1 MTHLLIVGFDEI
13 VSNKY
18 MSCIEEATREGR
30 INGYSVLDLKREEGS
45 ILARVAKNG
54 LRPASIQFIDNP
66 DGCMSWADRGA
77 FEPAIARLH
86 ETHGHLKVYIATELK
101 AHEAYLS
108 YCVENGID
116 SLVEKPIF
124 APMLDGRFAPK
135 LITSRLAYLLSLA
148 RRHKAQHSVM
158 TLSRYHRIYN
168 DIALASTRDRVLRYA
183 APATSFHLRTAGGVW
198 NLHREYESRE
208 DHPYK
213 YGYGMIMHGA
223 YHYIDLSAQFLAL
236 NRLAL
241 PTADFS
247 LSLVCYAAF
256 PGDQVERV
264 PRTFSEAFDDY
275 DTDWSRRNSHIRY
288 GETDVT
294 ATFCRKDEKTG
305 RAVTVGTIS
314 LEQTTPSI
322 RCWKD
327 MPPGLYNKNGRIF
340 GADLEVQLSTLHAMN
355 VKSFDVPVWSNGSIE
370 RVDLQTQVS
379 TRSNALMMNDE
390 LFNETMTFEGL
401 NQSDSNRSLMRQ
413 WLRGTE
419 KLSRLEDHLA
429 TMQLTQ
435 SLCEAVPEPSLQVQT
450 SLAI

>member
-1 MTHLLIVGFDEI
+1 MKHLLIVGFDEI

-18 MSCIEEATREGR
+18 MSCVEEAIRDGH
-30 INGYSVLDLKREEGS
+30 IDGYSILDLKRERDS
-45 ILARVAKNG
+45 ILSRICNQTLK
-54 LRPASIQFIDNP
+54 PASATFIDDP
-66 DGCMSWADRGA
+66 DGCGSWAERA
-77 FEPAIARLH
+77 VFEPVIDRLRRTYG
-86 ETHGHLKVYIATELK
+86 ETKIYIATELK
-101 AHEAYLS
+101 AHEAYLT
-108 YCVENGID
+108 YCLENGID

-124 APMLDGRFAPK
+124 APMLDSRFAPK
-135 LITSRLAYLLSLA
+135 LITSRLAHLLSLA
-148 RRHKAQHSVM
+148 KRHKAHHSVM

-168 DIALASTRDRVLRYA
+168 DLALASTRERVLRYA

-213 YGYGMIMHGA
+213 YGYGMIMHGG

-241 PTADFS
+241 PNAEFS
-247 LSLVCYAAF
+247 LSIVGFAAF
-256 PGDQVERV
+256 PGDQVERL

-275 DTDWSRRNSHIRY
+275 DTDWSDRNSHVQF

-294 ATFCRKDEKTG
+294 ATFCLRDEKTG
-305 RAVTVGTIS
+305 RVVTVGTIS

-327 MPPGLYNKNGRIF
+327 MPPGLYNKNGRTF
-340 GADLEVQLSTLHAMN
+340 AADLEVQLSTLHALN
-355 VKSFDVPVWSNGSIE
+355 VKAFDVPIQCDGSIE
-370 RVDLQTQVS
+370 RIELATQVS
-379 TRSNALMMNDE
+379 SRSNALMLDDE

-401 NQSDSNRSLMRQ
+401 NNSDSNRCLMRN

-419 KLSRLEDHLA
+419 NRSRLEDHFA

-435 SLCEAVPEPSLQVQT
+435 SLCEAVAEPGRQIQT
-450 SLAI
+450 ALAI